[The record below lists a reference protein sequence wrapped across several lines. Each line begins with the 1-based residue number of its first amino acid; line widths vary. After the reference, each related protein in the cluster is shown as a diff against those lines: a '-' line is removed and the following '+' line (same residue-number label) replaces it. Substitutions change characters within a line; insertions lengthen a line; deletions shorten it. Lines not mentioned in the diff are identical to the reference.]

1 MWKCSRLSQLAS
13 YLPFLGLQ
21 AGTVMTREQAI
32 AACDAGAT
40 FLMAPGTDPVTQSP
54 SVTALPRPMRILL
67 PALRSPLPSAWPTLP
82 LLPSCCIAHAMPLHS
97 SLGWQDLVRWA
108 SALPV
113 LFIPGVMT
121 PSEVNAKL

>member
-82 LLPSCCIAHAMPLHS
+82 LLPSLLMPCRSILPSAGRTWCAGRLLYLCCS
-97 SLGWQDLVRWA
+97 FQES
-108 SALPV
+108 
-113 LFIPGVMT
+113 
-121 PSEVNAKL
+121 